1 MDSPTRSPDPAR
13 ILTQGLRGA
22 VFLRIDIADT
32 EGSFAQ
38 LIGLIAASIA
48 LKFAMDYYSVGPHGE
63 FAFYGLPSLLFKVPL
78 ILVAAW
84 TLSSLGGKPDATLK
98 LAVVISAIAISI
110 SISGEM
116 LLWILSSRPFRHY
129 LQSPGIYYPLHV
141 HLVPAWLALA
151 AAVAGIRLLDL
162 PRRRMGLAVLSGVL
176 LIWIPLA
183 QIGPYQT
190 IWTSPY
196 DPEEMNREE
205 AQRNALTEERA
216 FYAQSRLLEHALTSL
231 TPSQPDRTNLYFV
244 GVAGDSG
251 QDVFMKEIRYVSNFF
266 KARFGTS
273 GRSITLIN
281 NPKTVMEAPAASVTS
296 LRLALNRIGEVM
308 DTEKDILFLYL
319 TSHGSKEHRFS
330 LDFGSIRF
338 EVLDPAVLRKLLDD
352 SGIKRRVV
360 VVSSCYSGGFV
371 KPLEDANTL
380 VITASAPDK
389 TSYGCSNEADF
400 TFFGKAYFE
409 DGLRKTDSFVEAFN
423 IAQPLISVR
432 EARDGYEPAQPMISI
447 GTEIRDALDQYA
459 EQERH
464 ALQRSSAARVET
476 NSTVQPNQSQ
486 QRCSSCP

>member
-1 MDSPTRSPDPAR
+1 
-13 ILTQGLRGA
+13 
-22 VFLRIDIADT
+22 
-32 EGSFAQ
+32 
-38 LIGLIAASIA
+38 
-48 LKFAMDYYSVGPHGE
+48 
-63 FAFYGLPSLLFKVPL
+63 
-78 ILVAAW
+78 
-84 TLSSLGGKPDATLK
+84 
-98 LAVVISAIAISI
+98 
-110 SISGEM
+110 
-116 LLWILSSRPFRHY
+116 
-129 LQSPGIYYPLHV
+129 
-141 HLVPAWLALA
+141 
-151 AAVAGIRLLDL
+151 
-162 PRRRMGLAVLSGVL
+162 
-176 LIWIPLA
+176 
-183 QIGPYQT
+183 
-190 IWTSPY
+190 
-196 DPEEMNREE
+196 
-205 AQRNALTEERA
+205 
-216 FYAQSRLLEHALTSL
+216 
-231 TPSQPDRTNLYFV
+231 
-244 GVAGDSG
+244 
-251 QDVFMKEIRYVSNFF
+251 
-266 KARFGTS
+266 
-273 GRSITLIN
+273 
-281 NPKTVMEAPAASVTS
+281 
-296 LRLALNRIGEVM
+296 
-308 DTEKDILFLYL
+308 

-423 IAQPLISVR
+423 IARPLISVR